1 MRNLKKFLSLLLAV
15 MMIATAGIIVSAE
28 DEADYTEA
36 VEVLKGIGV
45 LKGYGDG
52 NFGEK
57 DSVSRIQMALLV
69 ARMMESKYSD
79 EDQNYFEEYYGDY
92 EGSFTDMVT
101 EDYDYSNYEGAA
113 NYCDIKGIIKGVSKE
128 EKIFNPTGLITLD
141 EAITMVCRALGYDSD
156 VWPVSFRIFAN
167 EHGILTNLE
176 TVDWKDSLTREETA
190 QLLYNMINV
199 LSGNDL
205 GAEAWPYAGE
215 HFADFVNLEK
225 RTTIKDCVLYTV
237 ISNNKVDVYT
247 VPCTKLTTDK
257 YDVLYDSKLNEVEE
271 KNAEYAYIV
280 CYELYDGTVAGV
292 YVTGKFNGK
301 FTDEAAIE
309 YEDGNSVALTVSA
322 LRYNGTDK
330 DGKIIL
336 ADSEGNET
344 AYVLDAETV
353 KTLTKNSVYYWALN
367 EKEIVAFKA
376 TNPTKDLGILTGIE
390 IEEDENGEYTGN
402 FVATVLREST
412 GFKTEEKIS
421 VRSIY
426 SEAVKYKNEWADN
439 LDKDL
444 TIKDI
449 ITRDNAVYEAY
460 LKLFGILED
469 ASWLVEIELDE
480 LGAYDLSVWETY
492 RGNLITVNEYAKDN
506 VLADVD
512 GITWPEDSN
521 KNGVADENEVKRDEK
536 ELGYDSDLAFV
547 EKWVDKDAE
556 GKYFTLSEDVTYVV
570 VNNYTGKVEIFQNE
584 PMQGQ
589 WLCGDFAYSTVVNEA
604 GYCVVVVD
612 EFTGPFDLEPRAQYV
627 QVEDLAG
634 WSKMNKSTF
643 ELGGYK
649 IPLYTFDYTVSGMTT
664 PNGEDVDDIVFEG
677 LTEAQHSALK
687 TEMSIWND
695 YVVEN
700 EFIYRL
706 HTNEGKWTE
715 EIVPFMYF
723 EVSTWAEYWEEYDVY
738 EATLS
743 WVTGRELLN
752 HQDKFFAMFDQWYA
766 AQKDVE
772 LDDYKVKYNELDK
785 VAYLDYTNSE
795 AISKYYTYDVGLTL
809 DEETETLYVHYEKV
823 GVLVEA
829 GKYEYDANNNGKIDD
844 DEKDFTYELYINMPG
859 YASPAHVEKT
869 YPEYNNNDEGFYAP
883 FGTNLYVEASQAN
896 IRKGDS
902 AKGYMYVAGEKVEIV
917 LKDGVTKVD
926 ELKWNARDGV
936 DNYAQIDLGNDVFK
950 LDNQTTT
957 EWNALFS
964 NVTNIKKYSKDNEYT
979 TQYIGWDENSVDD
992 MTVKYQ
998 KFTVS
1003 TGKEIYKTEDT
1014 SYGSHWAYKANIST
1028 SVEELENGDKF
1039 NIYDW
1044 AVSGI
1049 VYYDSVAAFE
1059 ADKAE
1064 YGTRIEFWD
1073 NETVGAAW
1081 FTYVE
1086 LKQYAPGNN
1095 VYGTIG
1101 CPDTKELH
1109 DELAD
1114 YVDGEILEGYYLVES
1129 NKDAY
1134 EAQFKDGGSYKKD
1147 GVQTIFPV
1155 CINLHTDF
1163 LTLNVMDTAKK
1174 YEYVRDDH
1182 GYGKENPYNY
1192 NSEDDVVDIFFVD
1205 VYEDERDAKGNL
1217 VAYEY
1222 EDWSDVIKEDCL
1234 TGWADDVTL
1243 VGGHHAIEAK
1253 DVKAVT
1259 EETAHNW
1266 YKVVVTDKRV
1276 GTIVESGRR
1285 YFSTLS
1291 AQDTMDKAEAEF
1303 MVGATLAYSTL
1314 VKVLIALRKAIIGA

>member
-57 DSVSRIQMALLV
+57 DSVTRIQMALLV

-92 EGSFTDMVT
+92 EGSFNDMVT
-101 EDYDYSNYEGAA
+101 EDYDYSAYEGAA
-113 NYCDIKGIIKGVSKE
+113 NYCDIMGIVKGVSEE

-141 EAITMVCRALGYDSD
+141 EAIAMVCRALGYDSK

-301 FTDEAAIE
+301 FNDEAAIE

-460 LKLFGILED
+460 TKLFGILED

-492 RGNLITVNEYAKDN
+492 HAELITVNEYATDN
-506 VLADVD
+506 VLSWVD
-512 GITWPEDSN
+512 GMTWNDSN
-521 KNGVADENEVKRDEK
+521 KNGVIDNGELTDIK
-536 ELGYDSDLAFV
+536 EIGACTEEDVVLN
-547 EKWVDKDAE
+547 WVGKDHQYDAE
-556 GKYFTLSEDVTYVV
+556 GKYFTFSEDVTYVV

-584 PMQGQ
+584 PTQGQ
-589 WLCGDFAYSTVVNEA
+589 WLCGDYAYKTLVNEA

-612 EFTGPFDLEPRAQYV
+612 EFTGPFDLEPRATYV

-649 IPLYTFDYTVSGMTT
+649 IPLYTFDYTISGMTT
-664 PNGEDVDDIVFEG
+664 PNGEVVDDIVFEG

-723 EVSTWAEYWEEYDVY
+723 DVATWAEYWEEYDVY
-738 EATLS
+738 EATMD
-743 WVTGRELLN
+743 WVDGSTLLN
-752 HQDKFFAMFDQWYA
+752 HQDKMFEMFDLWYVN
-766 AQKDVE
+766 QKKYE
-772 LDDYKVKYNELDK
+772 LTDYAPKYEDLEAI
-785 VAYLDYTNSE
+785 AYLDYTNSE
-795 AISKYYTYDVGLTL
+795 AISKYYTYDVGLTY
-809 DEETETLYVHYEKV
+809 DEDAQTLYVHYEKV
-823 GVLVEA
+823 GVWVEA
-829 GKYEYDANNNGKIDD
+829 GEYRVGDKWSKYA
-844 DEKDFTYELYINMPG
+844 LVVNMPG
-859 YASPAHVEKT
+859 YG
-869 YPEYNNNDEGFYAP
+869 YNYDKITNGAYIP
-883 FGTNLYVEASQAN
+883 FGSNIVAYEIGTEDNVCNTCGEEVHLHYTVKAADEAY
-896 IRKGDS
+896 IK
-902 AKGYMYVAGEKVEIV
+902 VAGKNVAIDF
-917 LKDGVTKVD
+917 KDGVPTVHAAAEIKEVKHVSNKGY
-926 ELKWNARDGV
+926 LW
-936 DNYAQIDLGNDVFK
+936 LGNMWQIQDAV
-950 LDNQTTT
+950 DQ
-957 EWNALFS
+957 WNHISAVSDLK
-964 NVTNIKKYSKDNEYT
+964 NLTNNGINENAGE
-979 TQYIGWDENSVDD
+979 YIYWDGAED
-992 MTVKYQ
+992 MTVSYQ
-998 KFTVS
+998 QITTKFFADYV
-1003 TGKEIYKTEDT
+1003 GDPTEN
-1014 SYGSHWAYKANIST
+1014 K
-1028 SVEELENGDKF
+1028 
-1039 NIYDW
+1039 W
-1044 AVSGI
+1044 AVSYSESI
-1049 VYYDSVAAFE
+1049 VELDKWDYVNVAQLKIEEFDKLNNTDTLEQSYIQLKDDAVEGKWYTYGTVNTTKMAVSSETDLWNNVGYYDINVFDAKTE
-1059 ADKAE
+1059 A
-1064 YGTRIEFWD
+1064 EF
-1073 NETVGAAW
+1073 
-1081 FTYVE
+1081 
-1086 LKQYAPGNN
+1086 L
-1095 VYGTIG
+1095 
-1101 CPDTKELH
+1101 
-1109 DELAD
+1109 
-1114 YVDGEILEGYYLVES
+1114 
-1129 NKDAY
+1129 
-1134 EAQFKDGGSYKKD
+1134 AQFKDGKVENGLKD
-1147 GVQTIFPV
+1147 DVTQTIF
-1155 CINLHTDF
+1155 
-1163 LTLNVMDTAKK
+1163 K
-1174 YEYVRDDH
+1174 YEVTIRPQYIDLYLESTCNKDGEVDKATIAFIDAVEVVNGKPVLRDYDEDFSNVYV
-1182 GYGKENPYNY
+1182 
-1192 NSEDDVVDIFFVD
+1192 EDDVTGI
-1205 VYEDERDAKGNL
+1205 AKVELAFGTAYVAHVNEVKHVCGNP
-1217 VAYEY
+1217 A
-1222 EDWSDVIKEDCL
+1222 
-1234 TGWADDVTL
+1234 
-1243 VGGHHAIEAK
+1243 HA
-1253 DVKAVT
+1253 VL
-1259 EETAHNW
+1259 
-1266 YKVVVTDKRV
+1266 KVVINDKRV
-1276 GTIVESGRR
+1276 GTVEASDYR

-1291 AQDTMDKAEAEF
+1291 AQDFINDAEAEF

-1314 VKVLIALRKAIIGA
+1314 VKALIALRKAIIGA